1 MLQAPSTCAMWG
13 NGGAKA
19 VPLAQAFPAVVGGA
33 QQPRASRTIPGQEA
47 KPSLGQ
53 RSFNARKG
61 KTSENSFWSQHP
73 LGLCVANFT
82 RGDPSTRI
90 PVTEGKVI
98 DR

>member
-47 KPSLGQ
+47 NPSLGGQ
-53 RSFNARKG
+53 RTFNARKG
-61 KTSENSFWSQHP
+61 KLMGAF
-73 LGLCVANFT
+73 
-82 RGDPSTRI
+82 
-90 PVTEGKVI
+90 
-98 DR
+98 